1 MDPSGI
7 GFAFG
12 GIYPGTLHA
21 KGKYVETHK
30 VSYSIGKVGTYLLHV
45 RLRQQAVPLPGSPFT
60 LKVSPNAAHA
70 VSTTLPNV
78 KIHGLVGVDPNA
90 GCGVTIQSVDVMGNQ
105 CVAGGAPLSGD
116 ADVPKGTIG
125 PVISVT
131 VKDNG
136 DGTYY
141 FHWKSKVCGE
151 FPVSIKIGPD
161 HISGSP
167 TTVSFM
173 SIAPLHTKT
182 VLSGDGLVKGVAGQ
196 PSKFRIK
203 FFDEFDNRATPGP
216 EHVIGIALLQGKEL
230 KPKDVQGA
238 GQEYEMTPVDDQ
250 KGEYEITYTP
260 DTDGTYSLHV
270 WTDITKN
277 TLLFVGKERY
287 PLPRS
292 PFQCIVVAGKAS
304 AAMSFVDGWMKESR
318 AVDKQGK
325 IIERPDL
332 IVAGDAVIC
341 RPVICDALGNK
352 TVPEPNALQIF
363 LSLPDGTMQ
372 RPDAFVAEKE
382 KHEKGATGKPSGGEA
397 RKAGGRGGQEGGN
410 GGEGRV
416 GGRGGGEGSLK
427 VLEVSK
433 GGFTTYDIRHDV
445 SRSGKHKVHIQLDGR
460 EIKGSPVLFEV
471 QPAFPDV
478 KAAKLFAPIE
488 SPLYPNKAYTIL
500 LKTYDRFGNA
510 IPNGGLAVA
519 ARLQIIKAS
528 AHDLTTLVPNNHSVE
543 VVDNEDGTYAV
554 SVSLINLA
562 ATVKAIVNM
571 DKNLPAN
578 GGELPAIQ
586 LSFELPPPTSS
597 SPPK

>member
-1 MDPSGI
+1 VDPSGI

-116 ADVPKGTIG
+116 ADVPRGTIG

-363 LSLPDGTMQ
+363 LSLPDGTCSDPMRSWLTRKSTKRARRASRAEGKRA
-372 RPDAFVAEKE
+372 RPAAEAAKKAEMEAKE
-382 KHEKGATGKPSGGEA
+382 GLEEGVEA
-397 RKAGGRGGQEGGN
+397 KEA
-410 GGEGRV
+410 
-416 GGRGGGEGSLK
+416 
-427 VLEVSK
+427 
-433 GGFTTYDIRHDV
+433 
-445 SRSGKHKVHIQLDGR
+445 SRSSR
-460 EIKGSPVLFEV
+460 SPKEDSPHTTSGMTFHARANTRCTYSSMGVKSKALPSCSKSNRPSPMSKRPSCSRPSRVPFTRTRRT
-471 QPAFPDV
+471 PSFSRRTIALATRSRTAAWRWPRAF
-478 KAAKLFAPIE
+478 K
-488 SPLYPNKAYTIL
+488 SSRRRHTI
-500 LKTYDRFGNA
+500 
-510 IPNGGLAVA
+510 
-519 ARLQIIKAS
+519 
-528 AHDLTTLVPNNHSVE
+528 
-543 VVDNEDGTYAV
+543 
-554 SVSLINLA
+554 
-562 ATVKAIVNM
+562 
-571 DKNLPAN
+571 
-578 GGELPAIQ
+578 
-586 LSFELPPPTSS
+586 
-597 SPPK
+597 